1 MQRLTCGARRFH
13 RRGRNC
19 GRSRGV
25 GGFFGGEGGLG
36 EGAEVLAR
44 EFGVLDINR
53 TRVGLFLGDADLG
66 KELDQDFGL
75 DLEFA
80 GQLVDADL
88 VRL

>member
-1 MQRLTCGARRFH
+1 M
-13 RRGRNC
+13 
-19 GRSRGV
+19 
-25 GGFFGGEGGLG
+25 G

-66 KELDQDFGL
+66 QELDQDFGL

-88 VRL
+88 ARL